1 MKVIRKIS
9 EILDRVCGVVIV
21 FMIGAMVI
29 LTTAQII
36 FRTWFT
42 SLSWS
47 EEVTR
52 YLLIWSTF
60 LGATCVYRHF
70 GNIAITFV
78 QDAMPVPVRKAMRI
92 MVQVL
97 CLVLFV
103 LLCYYGTR
111 YTLNLK
117 KTATSIPIKMSY
129 IFMVV
134 PVSMGIC
141 IIHSIVLLIDEF
153 HRSGDEN
160 ELSGEKE
167 EYAEEM
173 EEFAKEIE
181 KEAAGAAEGV
191 NRGERL

>member
-1 MKVIRKIS
+1 
-9 EILDRVCGVVIV
+9 
-21 FMIGAMVI
+21 MIGAMVI

-70 GNIAITFV
+70 GNIAITFI
-78 QDAMPVPVRKAMRI
+78 QDSLPGTAKKIVRI
-92 MVQVL
+92 LVQVI

-103 LLCYYGTR
+103 LLCYYGTK

-129 IFMVV
+129 VFMVV
-134 PVSMGIC
+134 PISMGIC
-141 IIHSIVLLIDEF
+141 IIHSLVLLFDEF
-153 HRSGDEN
+153 HRPDDGK
-160 ELSGEKE
+160 ELSGEME

-173 EEFAKEIE
+173 AEFT
-181 KEAAGAAEGV
+181 EAAV
-191 NRGERL
+191 NDLPEEEVKRS

>member
-1 MKVIRKIS
+1 MKVLNKIS
-9 EILDRVCGVVIV
+9 EILDRVCGVLIV

-78 QDAMPVPVRKAMRI
+78 QDSLPGSARRIMRI
-92 MVQVL
+92 LVQVI

-103 LLCYYGTR
+103 LLCYYGTK
-111 YTLNLK
+111 YAFNLK
-117 KTATSIPIKMSY
+117 KTATSIPVKMSY
-129 IFMVV
+129 VFMVV
-134 PVSMGIC
+134 PISMGIC
-141 IIHSIVLLIDEF
+141 VIHSVVLLVDELRRF
-153 HRSGDEN
+153 N
-160 ELSGEKE
+160 EKE
-167 EYAEEM
+167 EVKSA
-173 EEFAKEIE
+173 
-181 KEAAGAAEGV
+181 
-191 NRGERL
+191 

>member
-1 MKVIRKIS
+1 MKALNKIR
-9 EILDRVCGVVIV
+9 ELLDRICGVLIV

-42 SLSWS
+42 ALSWS

-60 LGATCVYRHF
+60 LGSTCVYRHF
-70 GNIAITFV
+70 GNIAITFI
-78 QDAMPVPVRKAMRI
+78 QDSVPVAVRKVLRI
-92 MVQVL
+92 LVQVI

-103 LLCYYGTR
+103 LLCYYGTK
-111 YTLNLK
+111 YALNLK
-117 KTATSIPIKMSY
+117 KTATSIPIRMCY

-134 PVSMGIC
+134 PISMGIC
-141 IIHSIVLLIDEF
+141 IIHSVTLLFDEF
-153 HRSGDEN
+153 MRSEEKK
-160 ELSGEKE
+160 ELTGEFE

-173 EEFAKEIE
+173 EAFTKTTADEE
-181 KEAAGAAEGV
+181 V
-191 NRGERL
+191 NRS